1 VKRSPT
7 PTPEDEHKYEDRH
20 LNYEIERNACRRQK
34 GEDLIWRTRMQ
45 REEYNLNQCTRQLE
59 VREAHL
65 HIRERICDHHEV
77 DIRAT
82 KMRGTDMGSESG
94 SE

>member
-1 VKRSPT
+1 
-7 PTPEDEHKYEDRH
+7 
-20 LNYEIERNACRRQK
+20 
-34 GEDLIWRTRMQ
+34 MQ
-45 REEYNLNQCTRQLE
+45 REEYNLNQYTRQLE
-59 VREAHL
+59 VHEAHL